1 MVSDE
6 QRLPPALEAARRRR
20 ADLRRAL
27 LDVEKAISGP
37 AAGRLE
43 QWTAEVVAKLGQLRR
58 AIEEHVDV
66 TEGPGGLYEDIMARA
81 PRLAG
86 RIQRLQG
93 EHPAMHDGAYAL
105 ANRLR
110 STPIGDAWPLEQARD
125 DVQRL
130 LGSIVKHRQHG
141 ADLVWEAYSLDIGGL
156 E

>member
-43 QWTAEVVAKLGQLRR
+43 QWTAEVVAKLGQLRG

-66 TEGPGGLYEDIMARA
+66 TERPGGLYEDIMARA

-86 RIQRLQG
+86 RIKRLQS
-93 EHPAMHDGAYAL
+93 EHPVMRDGASAL
-105 ANRLR
+105 VDRLR

-130 LGSIVKHRQHG
+130 LGAIVKHRQRG